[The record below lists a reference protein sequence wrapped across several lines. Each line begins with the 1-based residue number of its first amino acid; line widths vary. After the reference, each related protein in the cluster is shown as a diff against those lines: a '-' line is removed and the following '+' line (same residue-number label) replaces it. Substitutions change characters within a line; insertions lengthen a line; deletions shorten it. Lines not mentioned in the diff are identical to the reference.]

1 MQRSIPLLA
10 WARSPVAP
18 VGGAL
23 SHLQAHELGAPVLAA
38 LLAQTG
44 LPAQAIDAVVLGNAL
59 GAGGN
64 PARMLALAAG
74 LPDACAAHT
83 IDTQCC
89 SGLDAIAMAVGLL
102 QSGQADIVI
111 AGGAEAWSRSPI
123 RQTRPQQPGESPQA
137 YERPPFAPTPER
149 DPDMLQSAADYALL
163 HGYTRS
169 QQEAYA
175 LLSHRRAIAAQLQL
189 ATEIISIAGLQ
200 HDSYPRL
207 LTPERAA
214 RMPVAA
220 QAETQV
226 KSAAATHAL
235 STLTVSC
242 KADGA
247 ALVLLATDDA
257 CARYGLVPRARWLA
271 SASVG
276 AAPETPLLAAIAAT
290 HKVLQRGSS
299 AVQALS
305 RSAPTVQKLSAQ
317 GLTAQDLSVIEL
329 HDAFAVQGLAFCD
342 AFQLAPE
349 QINAEGGGLARG
361 HPIGASGSIALVQ
374 CLAQLQRQAQPQAL
388 GLAAIAGAGGI
399 GAATLVQWL
408 GEPAADTPLLIAACL
423 YAALA

>member
-1 MQRSIPLLA
+1 MQRGIPLLA

-23 SHLQAHELGAPVLAA
+23 SHLHSHELAAPVLAA

-102 QSGQADIVI
+102 QSGQAEIVI

-123 RQTRPQQPGESPQA
+123 RQTRPLHKDEQPQT
-137 YERPPFAPTPER
+137 YERPPFAPDPAR
-149 DPDMLQSAADYALL
+149 DPDMLQSAANYALQQ
-163 HGYTRS
+163 GYTRAR
-169 QQEAYA
+169 QEHYA
-175 LLSHRRAIAAQLQL
+175 VQSHQRAIAAKAQI
-189 ATEIISIAGLQ
+189 ATEIIPIAGVK
-200 HDSYPRL
+200 HDTYPRHL
-207 LTPERAA
+207 KAERAA
-214 RMPVAA
+214 RMPVVA
-220 QAETQV
+220 QAQ
-226 KSAAATHAL
+226 SADEQSTIAAHAL

-247 ALVLLATDDA
+247 ALVLLATDEA
-257 CARYGLVPRARWLA
+257 CTRYGLAPRARWLA
-271 SASVG
+271 SASIG
-276 AAPETPLLAAIAAT
+276 AVPETPLLAAIAAT
-290 HKVLQRGSS
+290 RKVLARGGYAAQS
-299 AVQALS
+299 LS
-305 RSAPTVQKLSAQ
+305 KSE
-317 GLTAQDLSVIEL
+317 LTAQDLSTLELASLEL

-342 AFQLAPE
+342 AFALAPE
-349 QINAEGGGLARG
+349 QINTEGGGLARG
-361 HPIGASGSIALVQ
+361 HPIGASGAIALVR
-374 CLAQLQRQAQPQAL
+374 CLAQLERRALPQAL

-408 GEPAADTPLLIAACL
+408 GKDTPQNFDE
-423 YAALA
+423 

>member
-1 MQRSIPLLA
+1 MQRGIPLLA

-23 SHLQAHELGAPVLAA
+23 SHLHSHELAAPVLAA

-102 QSGQADIVI
+102 QSGQAEIVI

-123 RQTRPQQPGESPQA
+123 RQTRPLHKDEHPQS
-137 YERPPFAPTPER
+137 YERPPFAPDPAR
-149 DPDMLQSAADYALL
+149 DPDMLQSAADYALQQ
-163 HGYTRS
+163 GYTRA
-169 QQEAYA
+169 QQEHYA
-175 LLSHRRAIAAQLQL
+175 VQSHQRAIAAQAQI
-189 ATEIISIAGLQ
+189 ATEIIPITGLN
-200 HDSYPRL
+200 HDDYPRPL
-207 LTPERAA
+207 KAEHVARIA
-214 RMPVAA
+214 RMPVVA
-220 QAETQV
+220 QAQ
-226 KSAAATHAL
+226 SAGEQSTIATHAL

-247 ALVLLATDDA
+247 ALVLLATDEA
-257 CARYGLVPRARWLA
+257 CARYGLAPGARWLA
-271 SASVG
+271 SASIGV
-276 AAPETPLLAAIAAT
+276 APETPLLAAIAAT
-290 HKVLQRGSS
+290 RKVLARGGYAAQS
-299 AVQALS
+299 LS
-305 RSAPTVQKLSAQ
+305 KSE
-317 GLTAQDLSVIEL
+317 LTAQDLSAKELASLEL

-342 AFQLAPE
+342 AFALAPE
-349 QINAEGGGLARG
+349 QINTEGGGLARG
-361 HPIGASGSIALVQ
+361 HPIGASGAIALVR
-374 CLAQLQRQAQPQAL
+374 CLAQLERRALPQAL

-408 GEPAADTPLLIAACL
+408 GRDTAPKF
-423 YAALA
+423 

>member
-1 MQRSIPLLA
+1 MAHSIPLLA

-23 SHLQAHELGAPVLAA
+23 SHLQAHELGAPVLKA

-44 LPAQAIDAVVLGNAL
+44 LPEKAMNAIDAVVLGNAL

-102 QSGQADIVI
+102 QSGQAEIVI

-123 RQTRPQQPGESPQA
+123 RQTRPQHAGELPQA

-149 DPDMLQSAADYALL
+149 DPDMLQSAADYALQ
-163 HGYTRS
+163 HGYTRA
-169 QQEAYA
+169 QQEGYA
-175 LLSHRRAIAAQLQL
+175 LLSHRQAIAAQPLL
-189 ATEIISIAGLQ
+189 ATEIISLADLQ

-214 RMPVAA
+214 RMPVVA
-220 QAETQV
+220 QAQSPAQ
-226 KSAAATHAL
+226 SAVDPKALASHAL

-247 ALVLLATDDA
+247 ALVLLATDEA
-257 CARYGLVPRARWLA
+257 CARYGLTPRAHWLA

-290 HKVLQRGSS
+290 RKVLERGTS
-299 AVQALS
+299 AVPAFS
-305 RSAPTVQKLSAQ
+305 KPVSTKQ
-317 GLTAQDLSVIEL
+317 GLTAQDLAVLEL

-342 AFQLAPE
+342 AFRLAPE
-349 QINAEGGGLARG
+349 QINTEGGGLARG

-374 CLAQLQRQAQPQAL
+374 CLAQLQRRAQPHAL

-408 GEPAADTPLLIAACL
+408 GDSATSTP
-423 YAALA
+423 